1 MNLKQS
7 YTNSIIQLSIIED
20 FKFTQKV
27 STLKSLQSPT
37 LIVRDEDLNART
49 SSIGEPWICA
59 GVQLLSEAIRMFVKL
74 GRHEQSTCCISVDV
88 AYRALLRLANS
99 LHANELGVFVVHVEH
114 VYILGTRRLTSYISS
129 KFGTDVETE
138 LGRERL
144 LFQLLLNAS
153 ATARR
158 NPWRNS
164 FFVFALSI
172 GN

>member
-59 GVQLLSEAIRMFVKL
+59 GV
-74 GRHEQSTCCISVDV
+74 
-88 AYRALLRLANS
+88 
-99 LHANELGVFVVHVEH
+99 
-114 VYILGTRRLTSYISS
+114 
-129 KFGTDVETE
+129 
-138 LGRERL
+138 
-144 LFQLLLNAS
+144 
-153 ATARR
+153 
-158 NPWRNS
+158 
-164 FFVFALSI
+164 
-172 GN
+172 